1 VIRVS
6 SAEEKSAEPRLRV
19 ETTGD
24 RAGLVTIQ
32 RGVLPGAIATVYKWG
47 DWAMLVIE
55 TRRDFFKQTVTLS
68 DPSASTL
75 SVLPAA
81 KDGLF

>member
-1 VIRVS
+1 
-6 SAEEKSAEPRLRV
+6 
-19 ETTGD
+19 
-24 RAGLVTIQ
+24 
-32 RGVLPGAIATVYKWG
+32 
-47 DWAMLVIE
+47 MLVID
-55 TRRDFFKQTVTLS
+55 TRPDFFKQTVTLS